1 MATVNVSAKRVT
13 ASKPKK
19 GGSAFRAAVG
29 TTLPTDA
36 TTALNEAFKALG
48 YISEDG
54 VANNNSPAFE
64 STRAWGGDEVLHY
77 QTEKP
82 DTFKFVMIEALN
94 LEVLKTVYGDSNV
107 TGELSK
113 GISINVTAEELNPS
127 SWVVDMVMKGGVA
140 KRIVIPTG
148 TITAI
153 DEIVYKGNQAVG
165 YGITITAE
173 PDDTGVYHHEYIVD
187 PAAAAAAST
196 T

>member
-1 MATVNVSAKRVT
+1 MATVHVSAKRVT

-19 GGSAFRAAVG
+19 GGSAFRAPIGTAV
-29 TTLPTDA
+29 PTDA
-36 TTALNEAFKALG
+36 TTALNEAFKGLG

-54 VANNNSPAFE
+54 VANNNSPTFE

-94 LEVLKTVYGDSNV
+94 LEVLKTVYGDKNV
-107 TGELSK
+107 NGELK
-113 GISINVTAEELNPS
+113 TGISINVTAEELDPS
-127 SWVVDMVMKGGVA
+127 AWVIDMVMKGGVA
-140 KRIVIPTG
+140 KRVVIPSG

-165 YGITITAE
+165 YGITISAE
-173 PDDTGVYHHEYIVD
+173 PDDNGTYHHEYIVD
-187 PAAAAAAST
+187 PNAAAGGSAT
-196 T
+196 

>member
-1 MATVNVSAKRVT
+1 MASVTVSAKRVT

-19 GGSAFRAAVG
+19 GGAAFRANINDAKLPVSAVE
-29 TTLPTDA
+29 
-36 TTALNEAFKALG
+36 ALGAEYKALG

-54 VANNNSPAFE
+54 VTNNNSPSFE

-77 QTEKP
+77 QTERP

-94 LEVLKTVYGDSNV
+94 LEVLKTVYGDKNV
-107 TGELSK
+107 EGDLSTGIKIDVKSDEL
-113 GISINVTAEELNPS
+113 EPS
-127 SWVVDMVMKGGVA
+127 AWVIDMIMKGGVA

-148 TITAI
+148 MITAI

-173 PDDTGVYHHEYIVD
+173 PDYEGVYHHEYIVE
-187 PAAAAAAST
+187 PTSST